1 MTNVSDNS
9 PTSYRF
15 ADLTLDVARRS
26 VARGGQLI
34 ELKALDFDL
43 LRFLVEQ
50 APNVVNADVL
60 AEKVW
65 GRHFVSP
72 ENVAQRVMLLR
83 QSLSD
88 DATRP
93 RYIETVRNK
102 GYRLIPV
109 VERLAAEQPSSKPR
123 RRLAAAAAL
132 LVAVGVIG
140 VASLWRAE
148 PAPAP
153 RLPRSVA
160 VLPFENLSPDPSDT
174 SFAVGMQDEIVTQL
188 TKIGGLSV
196 IPVRTRAA
204 GPLPP
209 DVVRD
214 LNVTATLG
222 GNVSYS
228 EGRVR
233 VTAHLIEASTGVSLW
248 SNRYER
254 ELNDIFAIQSEIA
267 LDVARELR
275 FELTD
280 SERRRI
286 EHVMTTDPRAH
297 DLYVTARIRLQ
308 RFNAEE
314 TLRGVAEVEEA
325 LDRDPAFTDAWVLDT
340 GLRINASYYD
350 PEHAAEHRAR
360 AEQAAARAVALDPE
374 SGGAYAALAA
384 VRSVRMD
391 WKGSEA
397 AFRQARSLNMP
408 AECLCTYAVMK
419 LFVGDFARA
428 RELVEESHAALP
440 QGPNHIRFALSAYA
454 GLGDWARATTL
465 YESGIGLFKPWRQ
478 GPNNWTHWLVGHGDL
493 AAARAIP
500 PEDPFNAAMLASLD
514 DRDHALAQI
523 HQAYAAA
530 AAGNPNHLRDIGLW
544 AAHFGD
550 ARLAFRAMRAS
561 IDEQASEMMYVWLPQ
576 LAPMRRSPEFKAY
589 MREIGMVAYWQA
601 YGWPDICRQLA
612 DDDFE
617 CD

>member
-1 MTNVSDNS
+1 MTPPAHGLPSN
-9 PTSYRF
+9 YRF
-15 ADLTLDVARRS
+15 ADLTLDVARRC
-26 VARGGQLI
+26 VARQGQTI

-43 LRFLVEQ
+43 LRFLVES
-50 APNVVNADVL
+50 APNVVNGDVL

-88 DATRP
+88 DANRP

-102 GYRLIPV
+102 GYRLIPI
-109 VERLAAEQPSSKPR
+109 VERSAVEERSRKPR
-123 RRLAAAAAL
+123 RHLVAAAAL
-132 LVAVGVIG
+132 LLAIGIVG

-153 RLPRSVA
+153 PLALSVA
-160 VLPFENLSPDPSDT
+160 VLPFENLSPDPSDA

-188 TKIGGLSV
+188 TKIHGLRV
-196 IPVRTRAA
+196 IPVRTPAA
-204 GPLPP
+204 GPLSPN
-209 DVVRD
+209 VVRD
-214 LNVTATLG
+214 LNVAATLG

-233 VTAHLIEASTGVSLW
+233 VTPHLIEAATGVSLW

-286 EHVMTTDPRAH
+286 EHVMTADPRAH

-308 RFNAEE
+308 RFTAEE

-325 LDRDPAFTDAWVLDT
+325 LDRDQGFTDAWVLDT
-340 GLRINASYYD
+340 GLRINASYYE

-360 AEQAAARAVALDPE
+360 AERAAERAVALDPE
-374 SGGAYAALAA
+374 SGGAHAALAA
-384 VRSVRMD
+384 VRSMRKD

-408 AECLCTYAVMK
+408 AECLCTYALLK
-419 LFVGDFARA
+419 LFVGDFALA

-440 QGPNHIRFALSAYA
+440 QGPNHIRFAIFASA

-465 YESGIGLFKPWRQ
+465 YESGMDLFKPWRQ
-478 GPNNWTHWLVGHGDL
+478 GPNNWMHWLVGHGEL
-493 AAARAIP
+493 AAARALP
-500 PEDPFNAAMLASLD
+500 LDDPFNAAMLASLD
-514 DRDHALAQI
+514 DRDNALAQVR
-523 HQAYAAA
+523 QAYAAA
-530 AAGNPNHLRDIGLW
+530 GFGDPNHLRDIGLW

-550 ARLAFRAMRAS
+550 APLAFSAMRAAV
-561 IDEQASEMMYVWLPQ
+561 DEQPSEMMYAWLPQ
-576 LAPMRRSPEFKAY
+576 LAPMRQLPEFKTY
-589 MREIGMVAYWQA
+589 MREIGMVAYWEK
-601 YGWPDICRQLA
+601 YGWPPLCQPIDQH
-612 DDDFE
+612 DFE
-617 CD
+617 CH

>member
-1 MTNVSDNS
+1 MPSV
-9 PTSYRF
+9 YRF

-26 VARGGQLI
+26 VTRQRTPI

-43 LRFLVEQ
+43 LRFLVES
-50 APNVVNADVL
+50 APDVVNADVL

-88 DATRP
+88 DANRP

-102 GYRLIPV
+102 GYRLIPI
-109 VERLAAEQPSSKPR
+109 VERSAVEESSSKPR
-123 RRLAAAAAL
+123 RHLAAAAAL
-132 LVAVGVIG
+132 LLAIGVIG

-153 RLPRSVA
+153 PLARSVA
-160 VLPFENLSPDPSDT
+160 VLRFENLSPDPNDT

-188 TKIGGLSV
+188 TKVRGLHV
-196 IPVRTRAA
+196 IPVRVAA
-204 GPLPP
+204 GALPP
-209 DVVRD
+209 NVLHE

-222 GNVSYS
+222 GSVSYS

-233 VTAHLIEASTGVSLW
+233 VTTHLIEAATGVSLW

-275 FELTD
+275 LELSD

-286 EHVMTTDPRAH
+286 EHITTVDPRAH
-297 DLYVTARIRLQ
+297 DLYVTARIRQ
-308 RFNAEE
+308 QGTTAEE
-314 TLRGVAEVEEA
+314 TLRAIAEIEEA
-325 LDRDPAFTDAWVLDT
+325 LAIDAAFTDAWVLNAN
-340 GLRINASYYD
+340 LRAAATFYD

-360 AEQAAARAVALDPE
+360 GEQAAGRAVELDPE
-374 SGGAYAALAA
+374 SGGAYAALGAA
-384 VRSVRMD
+384 RSMRRD

-397 AFRQARSLNMP
+397 AFRHARSFNMP
-408 AECLCTYAVMK
+408 AECLCAYALLK
-419 LFVGDFARA
+419 LYAGDFALA

-440 QGPNHIRFALSAYA
+440 QGPNHLRFAIFANA
-454 GLGDWARATTL
+454 GLGDWARATKL
-465 YESGIGLFKPWRQ
+465 YESGVDLFKPWRQ
-478 GPNNWTHWLVGHGDL
+478 GPNNWMHWLVGHREL
-493 AAARAIP
+493 AAARALLLD
-500 PEDPFNAAMLASLD
+500 DPFNAAMLASLD
-514 DRDHALAQI
+514 DRDNALTQI
-523 HQAYAAA
+523 RQAYAAA
-530 AAGNPNHLRDIGLW
+530 GFGNPNHLRDIGLW

-550 ARLAFRAMRAS
+550 APFAFSAMRAS
-561 IDEQASEMMYVWLPQ
+561 IDEQPGEMLYVWLPQ
-576 LAPMRRSPEFKAY
+576 LAPMRRLPEFKAY
-589 MREIGMVAYWQA
+589 MREIGMVAYWQE
-601 YGWPDICRQLA
+601 YGWPNICRPLEA
-612 DDDFE
+612 GDFE

>member
-1 MTNVSDNS
+1 MTPPPDGLPSN
-9 PTSYRF
+9 YRF
-15 ADLTLDVARRS
+15 ADLTLDVARRC
-26 VARGGQLI
+26 VMRQGQPI

-50 APNVVNADVL
+50 APNLVNADVL

-83 QSLSD
+83 HSLSD
-88 DATRP
+88 DANKP
-93 RYIETVRNK
+93 RYVETVRNK
-102 GYRLIPV
+102 GYRLIPI
-109 VERLAAEQPSSKPR
+109 VERSAVEEPSSKPR
-123 RRLAAAAAL
+123 RHLVAGAAL
-132 LVAVGVIG
+132 LFAIG
-140 VASLWRAE
+140 GIGFASFWGAE

-153 RLPRSVA
+153 PLARSVA
-160 VLPFENLSPDPSDT
+160 VLPFENLSPDPNDS
-174 SFAVGMQDEIVTQL
+174 SFAVGMLDEIVTQL
-188 TKIGGLSV
+188 TKIRGLRV
-196 IPVRTRAA
+196 IPVRAP

-209 DVVRD
+209 NVVRE

-222 GNVSYS
+222 GSVSYS

-233 VTAHLIEASTGVSLW
+233 VTPRLIEAATGVSLW

-286 EHVMTTDPRAH
+286 EHVTIADPRAH
-297 DLYVTARIRLQ
+297 DLYVTARIRQQ
-308 RFNAEE
+308 RVTAEE
-314 TLRGVAEVEEA
+314 TLRGIAEIEEA
-325 LDRDPAFTDAWVLDT
+325 LAIDPAFTDAWVLDT
-340 GLRINASYYD
+340 GLRINASYYE

-360 AEQAAARAVALDPE
+360 AERAAERAVALDPE

-384 VRSVRMD
+384 VRSMRKD

-408 AECLCTYAVMK
+408 AECLCTYAVLK

-440 QGPNHIRFALSAYA
+440 QGPNHIRFAIFATA

-465 YESGIGLFKPWRQ
+465 YESGMDLFKPWRQ
-478 GPNNWTHWLVGHGDL
+478 GPNNWMHWLVGHGDL
-493 AAARAIP
+493 AAARALP
-500 PEDPFNAAMLASLD
+500 PEDPFNAAMLANLH
-514 DRDHALAQI
+514 DRDNALAQI
-523 HQAYAAA
+523 RQAHAAA
-530 AAGNPNHLRDIGLW
+530 GFGNPNHLRDIGLW

-550 ARLAFRAMRAS
+550 APLAFRAMHAS
-561 IDEQASEMMYVWLPQ
+561 IDEQASEMMFVWLPQ
-576 LAPMRRSPEFKAY
+576 LAPMRRLPEFKAY
-589 MREIGMVAYWQA
+589 MREIGMVAYWQE
-601 YGWPDICRQLA
+601 YGWPDICRPLEA
-612 DDDFE
+612 GDFE